1 MKNFVAAL
9 ALICSM
15 IPIANLA
22 FALEP
27 YIGDDPPS
35 ITTLERT
42 INDYRKSLS
51 GSLTPIQIIGLQ
63 KEYDG
68 AYLIIL
74 KRDPTERSPLAFKDN
89 GPRLVRL
96 ESKEWA
102 IVDLTER
109 GGPLLVQE
117 LSP

>member
-1 MKNFVAAL
+1 MKNFIAAL
-9 ALICSM
+9 VLACSM
-15 IPIANLA
+15 VSVADFAL
-22 FALEP
+22 ALEP

-68 AYLIIL
+68 SYLIIM
-74 KRDPTERSPLAFKDN
+74 KRDPTERTPLAFKDN
-89 GPRLVRL
+89 GTRLVRL
-96 ESKEWA
+96 ESLEWV
-102 IVDLTER
+102 ILDLTER
-109 GGPLLVQE
+109 GDPLIVQE

>member
-9 ALICSM
+9 VLTCSM
-15 IPIANLA
+15 ISTANLA

-35 ITTLERT
+35 MTTLERT

-68 AYLIIL
+68 SYLIIM
-74 KRDPTERSPLAFKDN
+74 KRDPTERSPLAFKD
-89 GPRLVRL
+89 GGTRLVRL
-96 ESKEWA
+96 ESKEWV
-102 IVDLTER
+102 ILDLTER
-109 GGPLLVQE
+109 GGPLVVQE